1 MKRGI
6 ALIFLLLATAASSA
20 WAAEASESAGV
31 KAAEAWLELLDAS
44 KYGASWDDASTMFRK
59 AVSRQA
65 WETQAGVAREPLGK
79 VISRKIASKQLTHQL
94 PGAPDGTYVVVV
106 YNSRFVHKERA
117 HETVTMMLEGG
128 RFRGA
133 GYFIR

>member
-1 MKRGI
+1 
-6 ALIFLLLATAASSA
+6 
-20 WAAEASESAGV
+20 
-31 KAAEAWLELLDAS
+31 
-44 KYGASWDDASTMFRK
+44 
-59 AVSRQA
+59 
-65 WETQAGVAREPLGK
+65 
-79 VISRKIASKQLTHQL
+79 
-94 PGAPDGTYVVVV
+94 VVV

>member
-1 MKRGI
+1 MKRATAVI
-6 ALIFLLLATAASSA
+6 SLLLATAVSPAL
-20 WAAEASESAGV
+20 AAEASESA
-31 KAAEAWLELLDAS
+31 
-44 KYGASWDDASTMFRK
+44 SWDEASTMFRK

-65 WETQAGVAREPLGK
+65 WETQAAVARDPLGK
-79 VISRKIASKQLTHQL
+79 VISRKVASKQLTHQL

-106 YNSRFVHKERA
+106 YNTRLVHKEHA
-117 HETVTMMLEGG
+117 QETVTMMLEGG